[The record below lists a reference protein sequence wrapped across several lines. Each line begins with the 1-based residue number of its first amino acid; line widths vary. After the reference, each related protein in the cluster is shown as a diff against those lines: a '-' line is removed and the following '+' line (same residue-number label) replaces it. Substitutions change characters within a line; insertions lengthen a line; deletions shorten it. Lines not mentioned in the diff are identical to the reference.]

1 MPSSSVQWIKSD
13 FLWPDY
19 QRQSID
25 SFCRRSRRSAG
36 NWKLDKIFFP
46 RKLSRSCVAEEVY
59 FIFWKELSR
68 PTFFSEKKTFS
79 IQLLFPAPFVACHD
93 STVVEKNNFLAIIKK
108 IFCYK
113 VFFSAKAR
121 KSIFDVIKNNKAFVF
136 HRMIRQFFLAPFS
149 TEQSGH
155 KNILRSRQADL
166 FGCRFFYRFPQN
178 SKCSRRESPSNRP
191 HGRSLRLSPLL
202 NIIINI

>member
-25 SFCRRSRRSAG
+25 SFCLRSRRSAG
-36 NWKLDKIFFP
+36 NWTKYSFLANFLEAVLPKKFILFFE
-46 RKLSRSCVAEEVY
+46 RSCRG
-59 FIFWKELSR
+59 LL
-68 PTFFSEKKTFS
+68 FFSEKKTFS

-136 HRMIRQFFLAPFS
+136 HRMIRQFFWPHFQPSSLVIKTFRDLGRLIFS
-149 TEQSGH
+149 VVV
-155 KNILRSRQADL
+155 
-166 FGCRFFYRFPQN
+166 FYRLPQN

-191 HGRSLRLSPLL
+191 HGRSLRLSPLH
-202 NIIINI
+202 NIIINF